1 MNSTFLTLKNASA
14 APMAELP
21 LTDFDDFRS
30 VLKNA
35 VSSTAMRVSAFF
47 AMPEDDA
54 AGQYRLIAVLC
65 GNHSNLLHL
74 ISCRVG
80 RKYPALSAGLPQ
92 FHWFEREIAEQ
103 YGIVPEGHPW
113 LKPIRF
119 HKTMDG
125 SPDVWGREG
134 DPVIGVTDYFRMAGT
149 AAHEVAVGPVHAGV
163 IEPGHF
169 RFQCMGEDVYS
180 LEIELG
186 YQHRGIEKM
195 LIGGPDKRTVH
206 FMETAAGDSSIAS
219 ATAYAGIM
227 ESLTGTGVPLRAKAI
242 RAIALELERIANHVG
257 DCGALAGDVAFL
269 PTASYCG
276 RIRGEYLNMTAEICG
291 NRFGRN
297 LVMPGGV
304 RFDITPAMAE
314 KLSAWLKRIRPE
326 LLNALDLFFDTPSVL
341 DRFENTGTVTG
352 ADALAIGLV
361 GVAGRAS
368 GLKVDVRQSHPCGYY
383 EVEPI
388 EGFVPEEPVGGDVF
402 ARAAVRYAEIKN
414 SEAYVSRNLAALPEG
429 EINAA
434 ADISSPAPDSIA
446 VSLVEGWRG
455 EICHMAVTGSDGR
468 FRRYKIV
475 DPSFHN
481 WFGLAMALRGQQI
494 SDFPICN
501 KSFNLSYCGH
511 DL

>member
-1 MNSTFLTLKNASA
+1 MMNNIFLTIKNASA
-14 APMAELP
+14 APLAAVPVVSFAE
-21 LTDFDDFRS
+21 FREAAQKA
-30 VLKNA
+30 LRDEN
-35 VSSTAMRVSAFF
+35 MRIASFF
-47 AMPEDDA
+47 AMPEENGDHRMTAVFCGDNSELLYLLSFR
-54 AGQYRLIAVLC
+54 AGR
-65 GNHSNLLHL
+65 
-74 ISCRVG
+74 R
-80 RKYPALSAGLPQ
+80 YPSLTADMAQ

-103 YGIVPEGHPW
+103 YGIIPENHPW

-119 HKTMDG
+119 HRTLDDA
-125 SPDVWGREG
+125 PDAWGRTG
-134 DPVIGVTDYFRMAGT
+134 TPAAGVTDYFRMQGT

-195 LIGGPDKRTVH
+195 LLGGPDRKTPH
-206 FMETAAGDSSIAS
+206 FMETAAGDSTIAS
-219 ATAYAGIM
+219 ATTYARIM
-227 ESLTGTGVPLRAKAI
+227 EALCGCTVPARAQAI
-242 RAIALELERIANHVG
+242 RAVALELERIANHTG

-297 LVMPGGV
+297 LVIPGGV
-304 RFDITPAMAE
+304 KFDIPSAMQE
-314 KLSAWLKRIRPE
+314 KLLAWMDRIRPE
-326 LLNALDLFFDTPSVL
+326 LFHALDLFFDMPSVL
-341 DRFENTGTVTG
+341 DRFENTGTVSRE
-352 ADALAIGLV
+352 DALAIGLV
-361 GVAGRAS
+361 GVAGRAC
-368 GLKVDVRQSHPCGYY
+368 GLKLDTRQSHADGGFALR
-383 EVEPI
+383 PI
-388 EGFVPEEPVGGDVF
+388 PALQSTNALNGDVLS
-402 ARAAVRYAEIKN
+402 RAAVRYGEIRN
-414 SEAYVSRNLAALPEG
+414 SERYVYDWLKDLPAGEVCG
-429 EINAA
+429 EITET
-434 ADISSPAPDSIA
+434 PAPDTIA
-446 VSLVEGWRG
+446 VAITEAWRG
-455 EICHMAVTGSDGR
+455 ELCHTAVTDKNGK

-481 WFGLAMALRGQQI
+481 WFGLALALRGQQI

>member
-1 MNSTFLTLKNASA
+1 MNNTFLKIKNATA
-14 APMAELP
+14 APLASVPLVSFAE
-21 LTDFDDFRS
+21 FRD
-30 VLKNA
+30 A
-35 VSSTAMRVSAFF
+35 VKQAVQEHSMRVASFF
-47 AMPEDDA
+47 AMPEENGDH
-54 AGQYRLIAVLC
+54 RMTVVLC
-65 GNHSNLLHL
+65 GDNTDLLYL
-74 ISCRVG
+74 LSFRAG
-80 RKYPALSAGLPQ
+80 RRYPALTADMPQ

-103 YGIVPEGHPW
+103 YGIVPENHPW

-119 HKTMDG
+119 HRTLDNA
-125 SPDVWGREG
+125 PDAWGRT
-134 DPVIGVTDYFRMAGT
+134 DAPTAGVTDYFRMQGT

-195 LIGGPDKRTVH
+195 LLGGPDKKTQH
-206 FMETAAGDSSIAS
+206 FMETAAGDTTVAS
-219 ATAYAGIM
+219 ATTYARIM
-227 ESLTGTGVPLRAKAI
+227 EALCGCTVPGRAQAI
-242 RAIALELERIANHVG
+242 RALALELERIANHTG

-297 LVMPGGV
+297 LVIPGGV
-304 RFDITPAMAE
+304 QFDIPQTMSE
-314 KLSAWLKRIRPE
+314 KLLAWLDRIRPE
-326 LLNALDLFFDTPSVL
+326 LFHALDLFFDTPSVL
-341 DRFENTGTVTG
+341 DRFENTGTVSKE
-352 ADALAIGLV
+352 DARAIGLV
-361 GVAGRAS
+361 GVAGRAC
-368 GLKVDVRQSHPCGYY
+368 GLGMDTRQSHPDGGYQLR
-383 EVEPI
+383 PI
-388 EGFVPEEPVGGDVF
+388 QPLRPANALTGDVLS
-402 ARAAVRYAEIKN
+402 RAAVRYGEIRH
-414 SEAYVSRNLAALPEG
+414 SERYVRDWLKALPEG
-429 EINAA
+429 DVCTELA
-434 ADISSPAPDSIA
+434 STPAPDMIA
-446 VSLVEGWRG
+446 VAITEAWRG
-455 EICHMAVTGSDGR
+455 ELCHTAVTDKNGK

-481 WFGLAMALRGQQI
+481 WFGLALALRGQQI